1 MTKTSI
7 RVSDVAYIYGL
18 LDCVGELKRVIIDSV
33 NRADSAFAKDVF
45 KIMQEMFNKLEEFT
59 QFSNSFSFSNRRN
72 YSDPE
77 SGSKRQSDLKHK
89 IDVARYAVNNARKL
103 LG

>member
-1 MTKTSI
+1 
-7 RVSDVAYIYGL
+7 
-18 LDCVGELKRVIIDSV
+18 VGELKRVIIDSM
-33 NRADSAFAKDVF
+33 NRADSVFAKDVF

-77 SGSKRQSDLKHK
+77 SGSKHQSDLKQK